1 MAGNEVI
8 GSNLHQRLHH
18 RLVAELADRA
28 GDFIGQQGALQMA
41 ARRIGDRH
49 GRHQLLGVR
58 VLRILENGAARADLD
73 DLAQVHH
80 GHAMADTFDHGHVV
94 RNEQVRQAPLG
105 LQFLHQFDHARLL
118 RHVQRGHGRVRHDDL
133 GVHRQ
138 RSRDAQALAL
148 PAREF
153 MRKAPDGVRRQSHQF
168 EKLLRKRQRLTPGHA
183 VHHGTL
189 GHNFAHALTGIQ

>member
-1 MAGNEVI
+1 M
-8 GSNLHQRLHH
+8 L
-18 RLVAELADRA
+18 
-28 GDFIGQQGALQMA
+28 
-41 ARRIGDRH
+41 
-49 GRHQLLGVR
+49 R
-58 VLRILENGAARADLD
+58 VFEDGAARSDLD
-73 DLAQVHH
+73 DLPHHHH
-80 GHAMADTFDHGHVV
+80 GHAVAALLHHRHVV
-94 RNEQVRQAPLG
+94 RNEQVRQAHLG
-105 LQFLHQFDHARLL
+105 LQFLHQFDHARLH
-118 RHVQRGHGRVRHDDL
+118 RHVQRRHGLVRHDDL

-189 GHNFAHALTGIQ
+189 GHNFAHALTGIQCSIRILEHHLHQLGMRAPRRAALERQLLAGQRDAAGIGRQQA